1 MTTRQPF
8 AVIWMALL
16 LSASALAWA
25 NELDQAAPLVATPR
39 EAEMMDKGYLY
50 YPPRAVRK
58 PGVAK
63 TPEPQ
68 ALETVPAAPT
78 PTVVL
83 LRVTVASSS
92 RAPPFTWVAPVKV
105 CAPVRAMIPVPTL
118 VKEPAPE
125 RMPV

>member
-25 NELDQAAPLVATPR
+25 NEADQAAPLVATPR

-68 ALETVPAAPT
+68 ALET
-78 PTVVL
+78 
-83 LRVTVASSS
+83 S
-92 RAPPFTWVAPVKV
+92 RADAGYHICNYGGFRQA
-105 CAPVRAMIPVPTL
+105 IL
-118 VKEPAPE
+118 PASRRYPDAF
-125 RMPV
+125 V